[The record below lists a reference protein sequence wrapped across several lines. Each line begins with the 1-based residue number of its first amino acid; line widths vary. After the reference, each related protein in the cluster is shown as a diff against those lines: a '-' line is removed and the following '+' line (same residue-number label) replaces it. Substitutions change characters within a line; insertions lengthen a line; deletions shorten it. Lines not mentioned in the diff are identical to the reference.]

1 MIPKQV
7 GFLGA
12 TAAII
17 FGGFVTLNVAS
28 TITLGALRAAS
39 EAKRVKARSASS
51 LQSYFL
57 PFFLYLLFFLFC
69 IFVEKVCDALWG
81 L

>member
-39 EAKRVKARSASS
+39 EAKRVKAGSASS

-57 PFFLYLLFFLFC
+57 PYFFYTYCYFYFVYL
-69 IFVEKVCDALWG
+69 
-81 L
+81 